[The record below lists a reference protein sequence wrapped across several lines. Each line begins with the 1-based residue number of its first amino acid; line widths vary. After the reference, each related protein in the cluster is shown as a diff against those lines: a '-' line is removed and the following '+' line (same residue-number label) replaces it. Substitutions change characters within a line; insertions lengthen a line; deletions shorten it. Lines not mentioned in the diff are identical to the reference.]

1 MLSAISSSNLSVLM
15 ADAQDGMRRG
25 VAKVDGAAK
34 EIASGEGDPGSFV
47 DLIVGQRTYE
57 MNAKVL
63 KTGDE
68 MLGSLLDVLA

>member
-1 MLSAISSSNLSVLM
+1 
-15 ADAQDGMRRG
+15 MRRG
-25 VAKVDGAAK
+25 LEKVNGAAGS
-34 EIASGEGDPGSFV
+34 IASGEGDPGSFV

-68 MLGSLLDVLA
+68 MLGTLLDVLA